1 MYYRNHHILV
11 AHVAH
16 VTCSM
21 EERDMSMHK
30 MPYRHIADP
39 LSPSRGSARVV
50 LSVHLFSTL
59 VLGATRKG
67 EHVTTI
73 LLRYCFTFH
82 VN

>member
-1 MYYRNHHILV
+1 
-11 AHVAH
+11 
-16 VTCSM
+16 
-21 EERDMSMHK
+21 MSMHK

-50 LSVHLFSTL
+50 LSVHVFSTL
-59 VLGATRKG
+59 VLDLGATRKG

-73 LLRYCFTFH
+73 LLRYCFTFY